1 MAASMK
7 STTTGAA
14 TAVPRITAASRVLA
28 LGRAELTL
36 LGRSKTALYMGL
48 LMPAVMVYAMHSAIA
63 GADLGKAGMS
73 VAEVSVTGGFGFI
86 LVFAVYQNL
95 VTAYVARREELV
107 LKRLRTGE
115 ASDLEIL
122 AGTAI
127 PAVLVALAQCVL
139 LVAAGVV
146 WLKLGMV
153 ERPELLLAGLV
164 SGTVLCVLL
173 AGATAAWAKS
183 VEGAGF
189 VTTPMFL
196 ITMGGSGLVAPLE
209 IMPDGLAQF
218 CKLLPLTPA
227 MQLIRGGWLGGV
239 STGDAVQYLVTAL
252 VWVALGVFAVRRWFR
267 WEPRR

>member
-1 MAASMK
+1 MAA
-7 STTTGAA
+7 TTGTATGA
-14 TAVPRITAASRVLA
+14 TATAPRSTAISRVVA

-48 LMPAVMVYAMHSAIA
+48 MMPAVMIYAMHSAVGA
-63 GADLGKAGMS
+63 ADLDKTGMS
-73 VAEVSVTGGFGFI
+73 VAQVTMTGGFGFV

-122 AGTAI
+122 AGTAV
-127 PAVLVALAQCVL
+127 PAVIVALVQCVL
-139 LVAAGVV
+139 LVVAGVA

-164 SGTVLCVLL
+164 LGTALCILL

-196 ITMGGSGLVAPLE
+196 VTMLGSGLTFPLE
-209 IMPDGLAQF
+209 IFPDGLARF
-218 CKLLPLTPA
+218 CELLPLTPA
-227 MQLIRGGWLGGV
+227 MQLIRGGWLGGM
-239 STGDAVQYLVTAL
+239 SAGHTVQYLVTAL

>member
-1 MAASMK
+1 MA
-7 STTTGAA
+7 TTTADA
-14 TAVPRITAASRVLA
+14 TPRSTSISRVVA

-48 LMPAVMVYAMHSAIA
+48 LMPAVMIYAMHSAIG
-63 GADLGKAGMS
+63 GANLDKTGMS
-73 VAEVSVTGGFGFI
+73 VAEVSMTGGFGFV

-115 ASDLEIL
+115 AGDLEIL
-122 AGTAI
+122 AGTAV
-127 PAVLVALAQCVL
+127 PAVIVALVQCVL

-153 ERPELLLAGLV
+153 ERPELLLAGLI
-164 SGTVLCVLL
+164 SGIALCILL

-196 ITMGGSGLVAPLE
+196 ITMLGSGLVVPLE
-209 IMPDGLAQF
+209 IMPDGLARV
-218 CKLLPLTPA
+218 CELLPLTPA
-227 MQLIRGGWLGGV
+227 MQLMRGGWLGGM
-239 STGDAVQYLVTAL
+239 SAGDAIQHLVTAL